1 MKLLINYLIITF
13 LILGSIYAQDVQQ
26 LQSFADKLKSE
37 GEYFRAITEYKRIN
51 NYFPQNENYFL
62 NIQEIADCYILGGYK
77 LEAIN
82 EYNKILKVDEL
93 DKFANFQI
101 AKLLHELAHFYESN
115 EHIFNHIENFN
126 DSFKDTLILMSGIN
140 YVYLKDFVN
149 AKNSFE
155 MISAT
160 SPLFSTKTLYISYLD
175 TIPIRKNRR
184 IAGALNLLI
193 PGSGYI
199 YTEKFETGIATFVT
213 NTLFATL
220 FYKSIKAGEN
230 NSAVISGLV
239 FTGFYVGSVSGAKQ
253 SADNWNKLRHKE
265 YALKF
270 TLPKTRSH
278 K

>member
-1 MKLLINYLIITF
+1 MKSTNKFIIVTF
-13 LILGSIYAQDVQQ
+13 LLLSNLVAQDFKQ
-26 LQSFADKLKSE
+26 LQSFAQQLKSE
-37 GEYFRAITEYKRIN
+37 GEYFRAITEYKRVN
-51 NYFPQNENYFL
+51 NYFPKNENYL
-62 NIQEIADCYILGGYK
+62 SNIKEIADCYILGGHK

-82 EYNKILKVDEL
+82 EYNNVLQANRL
-93 DKFANFQI
+93 DKLANFQI
-101 AKLLHELAHFYESN
+101 AKLLLELAHFYESN
-115 EHIFNHIENFN
+115 EHIFNYIEHFN
-126 DSFKDTLILMSGIN
+126 DSFKDTLMLIAGIN
-140 YVYLKDFVN
+140 YVYLKDFVK

-155 MISAT
+155 MISIT

-175 TIPIRKNRR
+175 TIPIRKNRK
-184 IAGALNLLI
+184 IAGVLNLLI

-239 FTGFYVGSVSGAKQ
+239 FTGFYFGSVSGAKQ
-253 SADNWNKLRHKE
+253 SADNWNKLKHKE

-270 TLPKTRSH
+270 KLLKKRSH